1 MTAKMGTDQ
10 LLAALDEL
18 DIREGDVVAALLA
31 RAAELRRHRAL
42 TAADLA
48 GLGQSLT
55 GLVAVVGGV
64 QEAIALAGSA
74 APPALDALQAQLAAN
89 GAEFDRLRAEL
100 RAGIVALE
108 AETGG
113 GSHASPVQQ
122 GRTFRLVKDHMK
134 GTDVAHFQRALN
146 VRLARWGVH
155 KRIAESGEYDAQT
168 RLAAHQ
174 VAYGLG
180 IETAAFKRGI
190 TPAVRA
196 LIHAPSQRTPDQI
209 TRAHMRREWLVALR
223 KRLAHATPKA
233 KAGSSHHAASHH
245 GASHHGALHNGA
257 SSHHSASH
265 KAVAHTDAGLA
276 AAIRAH
282 GGRYEDIIIA
292 EARRSKVPVS
302 LVCAVID
309 AESSFTNVFGHDPVR
324 NPIKSI
330 HGQPNLVVTEALYKA
345 YVHHRDNGEDCQGVG
360 PMQLTSKFL
369 QDRADALG
377 GCFKPGPNIRTGVER
392 LGALIKERGSMH
404 GALVG
409 YNGSTAYADAVIKLQ
424 RVWHTRL
431 EGHASGPAA
440 GGHASNGSHAAKGG
454 HRHAAGQPRTLRMT
468 EPELMSGSDV
478 KAFQHLLNH
487 RFAAWGIGERVAE
500 DGVYGIETRHA
511 AHQVALGL
519 GLAPAEYAKGMTP
532 AVRELMR
539 APSRRTAEQLKRA
552 ASRRAWVAKLR
563 KSTRGAKGAKGVKGV
578 KIASGRYPLAV
589 RGTFLGG
596 PGVGTH
602 SFTAPPN
609 NWQSDNAVDLGVPI
623 GTAMIAVDSGRVVKV
638 SPHAQDG
645 SRFAGDAITIVGDGG
660 NSFFY
665 KHGVSSVR
673 VGERV
678 HKGQKIGTSGSAS
691 GSSHL
696 HFGVKHGNPLDLIGQ
711 HS

>member
-1 MTAKMGTDQ
+1 MTAKLSTDA

-18 DIREGDVVAALLA
+18 DVREGDVVAALLQ
-31 RAAELRRHRAL
+31 RAAQLRRRRAL
-42 TAADLA
+42 TAVELA
-48 GLGQSLT
+48 ELGQSLT
-55 GLVAVVGGV
+55 NLVTVVGGV
-64 QEAIALAGSA
+64 QQAIAQAGSA

-89 GAEFDRLRAEL
+89 AAEFDRLRAEL

-108 AETGG
+108 AETGAAHG
-113 GSHASPVQQ
+113 TPDQH

-134 GTDVAHFQRALN
+134 GTDVAHFQRELN
-146 VRLARWGVH
+146 LRLARWGVH
-155 KRIAESGEYDAQT
+155 KRIAESGEYDAPT

-180 IETAAFKRGI
+180 IETGAFKHGI

-196 LIHAPSQRTPDQI
+196 LIHAPSARTPDQI
-209 TRAHMRREWLVALR
+209 TRARMRRAWLVALR
-223 KRLAHATPKA
+223 KRLGHPAPKA
-233 KAGSSHHAASHH
+233 GTGASHHAASHN
-245 GASHHGALHNGA
+245 GASHNGA
-257 SSHHSASH
+257 SHNGSSH
-265 KAVAHTDAGLA
+265 KVLAHTDAGLA

-302 LVCAVID
+302 LVCAVIE
-309 AESSFTNVFGHDPVR
+309 AESSFTNVFGHDPVP

-330 HGQPNLVVTEALYKA
+330 HGQPNLVVTEALYKT
-345 YVHHRDNGEDCQGVG
+345 YVRHRDNGEKCQGVG

-369 QDRADALG
+369 QDRADELG

-392 LGALIKERGSMH
+392 LGVLIKARGSMH

-424 RVWHTRL
+424 KVWHTRL
-431 EGHASGPAA
+431 EGHASGPAP
-440 GGHASNGSHAAKGG
+440 GGHAGNASHAAKGG
-454 HRHAAGQPRTLRMT
+454 HQPAAGAPRTFRMT
-468 EPELMSGSDV
+468 EPELMAGSDV
-478 KAFQHLLNH
+478 KAFQHLLNQ
-487 RFAAWGIGERVAE
+487 RFAAWGIGVRVAE
-500 DGVYGIETRHA
+500 DGVYGIDTRHA

-539 APSRRTAEQLKRA
+539 APSRRSPEQLKRA
-552 ASRRAWVAKLR
+552 SSRRAWVAKLR
-563 KSTRGAKGAKGVKGV
+563 KSTRGAKGAKGAKV
-578 KIASGRYPLAV
+578 APGRYPLAV
-589 RGTFLGG
+589 RGRFLGG

-609 NWQSDNAVDLGVPI
+609 NWQSDNAVDLGVAV
-623 GTAMIAVDSGRVVKV
+623 GTAMIALESGRVVKV

-645 SRFAGDAITIVGDGG
+645 GRFAGDGITIVGDGG
-660 NSFFY
+660 NSYFY
-665 KHGVSSVR
+665 KHGVSSVK

-678 HKGQKIGTSGSAS
+678 HKGQRIGTSGSAS
-691 GSSHL
+691 GSPHL
-696 HFGVKHGNPLDLIGQ
+696 HFAVKHGNPLDLIGQ

>member
-1 MTAKMGTDQ
+1 MTAKLSTDK

-18 DIREGDVVAALLA
+18 DVREGDVVAALLE
-31 RAAELRRHRAL
+31 RAAQLRRRRAL
-42 TAADLA
+42 TAAELA

-55 GLVAVVGGV
+55 GLVTVVAGV
-64 QEAIALAGSA
+64 QQAIAQAGSA

-89 GAEFDRLRAEL
+89 AAEFDRLRAEL

-108 AETGG
+108 AETGA
-113 GSHASPVQQ
+113 SHGAPDEH
-122 GRTFRLVKDHMK
+122 GRTLRLVKDHMK
-134 GTDVAHFQRALN
+134 GTDVAHLQRELN
-146 VRLARWGVH
+146 VRFARWGVH

-180 IETAAFKRGI
+180 IETAAFKQGI
-190 TPAVRA
+190 TPAVRE
-196 LIHAPSQRTPDQI
+196 LIHAPSRRTPDQI
-209 TRAHMRREWLVALR
+209 ARAHMRRAWLVALR
-223 KRLAHATPKA
+223 KRFAHAAPKA
-233 KAGSSHHAASHH
+233 GAGAAHRAAASHHAASHN
-245 GASHHGALHNGA
+245 GSPHNG
-257 SSHHSASH
+257 SSHGGPAH
-265 KAVAHTDAGLA
+265 KVVAHTDAGLA
-276 AAIRAH
+276 AVIRSH

-302 LVCAVID
+302 LVCAVIE

-345 YVHHRDNGEDCQGVG
+345 YVHHRDNGEECQGVG
-360 PMQLTSKFL
+360 PMQLTAKFL

-377 GCFKPGPNIRTGVER
+377 GCFKPAANIRTGVER
-392 LGALIKERGSMH
+392 LGVLLKQRGSMH

-424 RVWHTRL
+424 KVWHTRL
-431 EGHASGPAA
+431 EGHASGAAA
-440 GGHASNGSHAAKGG
+440 GGHPGNGSHAAKGG
-454 HRHAAGQPRTLRMT
+454 RPHAAGTPRTFRMT
-468 EPELMSGSDV
+468 EPELMAGSDV
-478 KAFQHLLNH
+478 KAFQHLLNQ
-487 RFAAWGIGERVAE
+487 RLAAWGIAERVAE

-519 GLAPAEYAKGMTP
+519 GLAPAEYAQGHDAGGAP
-532 AVRELMR
+532 ADAR
-539 APSRRTAEQLKRA
+539 AEPAQPRA
-552 ASRRAWVAKLR
+552 AQARRVTPRLGGEAAQEHAGR
-563 KSTRGAKGAKGVKGV
+563 EGREGAKGAKV
-578 KIASGRYPLAV
+578 ASGRYPLAV
-589 RGTFLGG
+589 RGRFLGG

-609 NWQSDNAVDLGVPI
+609 NWQSDNAVDLGVPV
-623 GTAMIAVDSGRVVKV
+623 GTAMIAVESGRVVKV

-645 SRFAGDAITIVGDGG
+645 SRFAGDGITIVGDRG
-660 NSFFY
+660 NSYFY
-665 KHGVSSVR
+665 KHGVSSVK

-691 GSSHL
+691 GSAHL
-696 HFGVKHGNPLDLIGQ
+696 HFAVEHGNPLDLIGQ

>member
-1 MTAKMGTDQ
+1 MTGKLSTDK

-18 DIREGDVVAALLA
+18 DVREGDVVAALLA
-31 RAAELRRHRAL
+31 RAAELRRRRAL

-55 GLVAVVGGV
+55 GLVTVVGGV
-64 QEAIALAGSA
+64 QQAIAQAGSA

-89 GAEFDRLRAEL
+89 AAEFDRLRAEL

-108 AETGG
+108 AETGATPG
-113 GSHASPVQQ
+113 TPDAH

-134 GTDVAHFQRALN
+134 GTDVVHFQRELN
-146 VRLARWGVH
+146 LRLARWGVH

-180 IETAAFKRGI
+180 IETAAFKHGI

-196 LIHAPSQRTPDQI
+196 LIHAPSGRSPDQI
-209 TRAHMRREWLVALR
+209 TRAHMRREWLAALR
-223 KRLAHATPKA
+223 KRFAHATPKA
-233 KAGSSHHAASHH
+233 KAKASAHHHAASHD
-245 GASHHGALHNGA
+245 G
-257 SSHHSASH
+257 SSHKKPAH
-265 KAVAHTDAGLA
+265 KAVAHTDVGLA

-282 GGRYEDIIIA
+282 GGHYEDIIIA

-302 LVCAVID
+302 LVCAVME
-309 AESSFTNVFGHDPVR
+309 AESSFTNVFGHDPVA

-330 HGQPNLVVTEALYKA
+330 HGRPNLVVTEALYKT
-345 YVHHRDNGEDCQGVG
+345 YLQHRDREGCQGVG
-360 PMQLTSKFL
+360 PMQLTSAFL
-369 QDRADALG
+369 QDAADKLG
-377 GCFKPGPNIRTGVER
+377 GCFKPGPNIRVGVAR
-392 LGALIKERGSMH
+392 LGTLVARLGSVHSALK
-404 GALVG
+404 A
-409 YNGSTAYADAVIKLQ
+409 YNGSSAYADRLVQRA
-424 RVWHTRL
+424 RVWHDRL
-431 EGHASGPAA
+431 EGHASKPSSN
-440 GGHASNGSHAAKGG
+440 GHGSHAG
-454 HRHAAGQPRTLRMT
+454 HTTPGHAPGKPRTLRMT
-468 EPELMSGSDV
+468 EPKLMAGSDV

-487 RFAAWGIGERVAE
+487 RFAQWGIAERVAE
-500 DGVYGIETRHA
+500 DGVYGIDTRHA

-539 APSRRTAEQLKRA
+539 APSRRTPEQLKRA
-552 ASRRAWVAKLR
+552 ASRRTWLAKLR
-563 KSTRGAKGAKGVKGV
+563 KNSRGAKGAKGATAAKGAKV
-578 KIASGRYPLAV
+578 ASGRYPLAV
-589 RGTFLGG
+589 RGRFLGG

-609 NWQSDNAVDLGVPI
+609 NWQSDNAIDIGIPV
-623 GTAMIAVDSGRVVKV
+623 GTAMIAIDGGRVVKV

-645 SRFAGDAITIVGDGG
+645 SRFAGDAITIVGDHG
-660 NSFFY
+660 NTFFY
-665 KHGVSSVR
+665 KHGVSSVK

-691 GSSHL
+691 GSPHL
-696 HFGVKHGNPLDLIGQ
+696 HFGVKHGDPRNLINQ

>member
-1 MTAKMGTDQ
+1 MTAKLSTDK

-18 DIREGDVVAALLA
+18 DVREGDVVAALLQ
-31 RAAELRRHRAL
+31 RAAELRRRRAL

-55 GLVAVVGGV
+55 GLVTVVGGV
-64 QEAIALAGSA
+64 QQAIAQAGSA

-89 GAEFDRLRAEL
+89 AAEFDRLRAEL

-108 AETGG
+108 AETGAAHG
-113 GSHASPVQQ
+113 TPDQH
-122 GRTFRLVKDHMK
+122 GRTFRLGTDHMK
-134 GTDVAHFQRALN
+134 GTDVAHFQRELN

-155 KRIAESGEYDAQT
+155 KRIAESGEYDAPT

-180 IETAAFKRGI
+180 IETAAFKQGI
-190 TPAVRA
+190 TPAVRE
-196 LIHAPSQRTPDQI
+196 LIHAPSRRTPDQI
-209 TRAHMRREWLVALR
+209 TRAHMRRAWLVALR
-223 KRLAHATPKA
+223 KRFAHATPKA
-233 KAGSSHHAASHH
+233 GARAPHHASAAHHAASHN
-245 GASHHGALHNGA
+245 GGSHNG
-257 SSHHSASH
+257 STH
-265 KAVAHTDAGLA
+265 KVVAHTDAGLA
-276 AAIRAH
+276 AVIRAH
-282 GGRYEDIIIA
+282 GGHYEDIIIA

-302 LVCAVID
+302 LVCAVIE

-345 YVHHRDNGEDCQGVG
+345 YVRHRDNGEDCQGVG
-360 PMQLTSKFL
+360 PMQLTAKFL

-377 GCFKPGPNIRTGVER
+377 GCFKPAPNIRTGVER
-392 LGALIKERGSMH
+392 LGVLMKQRGSMH

-440 GGHASNGSHAAKGG
+440 GGHASNGSHAANGSHTANGG
-454 HRHAAGQPRTLRMT
+454 HPHPAGTPRTFRMT
-468 EPELMSGSDV
+468 EPELMAGSDI
-478 KAFQHLLNH
+478 KAFQHLINH
-487 RFAAWGIGERVAE
+487 RLAAWGIGERVAE
-500 DGVYGIETRHA
+500 DGVYGIDTRHA

-539 APSRRTAEQLKRA
+539 APSRRSPEQLKRA
-552 ASRRAWVAKLR
+552 ASRRTWVAKLR
-563 KSTRGAKGAKGVKGV
+563 KSTRAAKGAKGAKV
-578 KIASGRYPLAV
+578 ASGRYPLAV
-589 RGTFLGG
+589 RGRFLGG

-602 SFTAPPN
+602 SFTAAPN
-609 NWQSDNAVDLGVPI
+609 NWQSDNAVDLGVPV
-623 GTAMIAVDSGRVVKV
+623 GTAMIALESGRVVKV

-645 SRFAGDAITIVGDGG
+645 SRFAGDGITIVGDHG
-660 NSFFY
+660 NSYFY
-665 KHGVSSVR
+665 KHGVSSVK

-691 GSSHL
+691 GSAHL
-696 HFGVKHGNPLDLIGQ
+696 HFAVKHGNPLDLIGQ

>member
-1 MTAKMGTDQ
+1 MTAKLSTDR

-18 DIREGDVVAALLA
+18 DVREGDVVAALLE
-31 RAAELRRHRAL
+31 RAVELRRRRAL

-48 GLGQSLT
+48 GLAQSLT
-55 GLVAVVGGV
+55 GLVTVVGGV
-64 QEAIALAGSA
+64 QQAIAQAGSA
-74 APPALDALQAQLAAN
+74 PPPALDQLQAQLAAN
-89 GAEFDRLRAEL
+89 AAEFDRLRAEL

-108 AETGG
+108 AETGA
-113 GSHASPVQQ
+113 SHGTPDEH
-122 GRTFRLVKDHMK
+122 GRTFRLVKDHMH
-134 GTDVAHFQRALN
+134 GTDVAHFQRELN
-146 VRLARWGVH
+146 VRLARWGVR
-155 KRIAESGEYDAQT
+155 KRIAESGVYDAQT

-180 IETAAFKRGI
+180 IETAAFKQGI
-190 TPAVRA
+190 TPAVRV
-196 LIHAPSQRTPDQI
+196 LIHAPSRRTPDQI
-209 TRAHMRREWLVALR
+209 ARAHTRREWLAALR
-223 KRLAHATPKA
+223 KRFAHAAPRA
-233 KAGSSHHAASHH
+233 KAGTSHHAAAHN
-245 GASHHGALHNGA
+245 GATSHNGA
-257 SSHHSASH
+257 SHKVVAH
-265 KAVAHTDAGLA
+265 KAVTHTDAGLA

-302 LVCAVID
+302 LVCAVIE

-345 YVHHRDNGEDCQGVG
+345 YVHHRDNGEECQGVG
-360 PMQLTSKFL
+360 PMQLTAKFL
-369 QDRADALG
+369 QDRADQLG

-392 LGALIKERGSMH
+392 LGALIKQRGSMH

-424 RVWHTRL
+424 KVWHTRL
-431 EGHASGPAA
+431 EGHASVPSSNGH
-440 GGHASNGSHAAKGG
+440 GGHAGHATPA
-454 HRHAAGQPRTLRMT
+454 HAPGTPRTLRMT
-468 EPELMSGSDV
+468 EPKLMAGSDV

-487 RFAAWGIGERVAE
+487 RLAAWGIRERVAE
-500 DGVYGIETRHA
+500 DGVYGIATRHA

-532 AVRELMR
+532 AVRALMR
-539 APSRRTAEQLKRA
+539 TPSRRTPEQLKRA
-552 ASRRAWVAKLR
+552 ASRRSWVAKLR
-563 KSTRGAKGAKGVKGV
+563 KASRGAEGAKGVKGAKV
-578 KIASGRYPLAV
+578 ASGRYPLAV
-589 RGTFLGG
+589 RGAFLGG

-623 GTAMIAVDSGRVVKV
+623 GTAMIAVDSGRVVKLT
-638 SPHAQDG
+638 PHAQDG
-645 SRFAGDAITIVGDGG
+645 SRFAGDAITIVGDHG
-660 NSFFY
+660 NTFFY
-665 KHGVSSVR
+665 KHGVSSVK

-691 GSSHL
+691 GSAHL
-696 HFGVKHGNPLDLIGQ
+696 HFGVEHGNPLDLIGQ

>member
-1 MTAKMGTDQ
+1 MTAKLSTDK

-18 DIREGDVVAALLA
+18 DVREGDVVTALLQ
-31 RAAELRRHRAL
+31 RAEELRRRRAL
-42 TAADLA
+42 TAEDLA

-55 GLVAVVGGV
+55 SLVTVVGGV
-64 QEAIALAGSA
+64 QQAIAQAGSA
-74 APPALDALQAQLAAN
+74 TPPAFDALHAQLAAN
-89 GAEFDRLRAEL
+89 ATEFDRLRAEL

-108 AETGG
+108 AQNGA
-113 GSHASPVQQ
+113 SHGTPDPH
-122 GRTFRLVKDHMK
+122 GRTFRLVKDHMT
-134 GTDVAHFQRALN
+134 GTDVAHFQRELN

-155 KRIAESGEYDAQT
+155 KRIAESGEYDAPT

-180 IETAAFKRGI
+180 IETAAFKHGI

-196 LIHAPSQRTPDQI
+196 LIHAPSGRTPDQM
-209 TRAHMRREWLVALR
+209 TRAHTRRAWLAALR
-223 KRLAHATPKA
+223 KRFAHATPKA
-233 KAGSSHHAASHH
+233 GAGASQHAAAAHHAASHN
-245 GASHHGALHNGA
+245 GASHNG
-257 SSHHSASH
+257 SSH
-265 KAVAHTDAGLA
+265 KVVPHTDAGLA

-282 GGRYEDIIIA
+282 RGRYEDLIIA

-302 LVCAVID
+302 LVCAVME

-330 HGQPNLVVTEALYKA
+330 HGQPNLVVTEALYKS
-345 YVHHRDNGEDCQGVG
+345 YVHHRDKGEGCQGVG
-360 PMQLTSKFL
+360 PMQLTAKFL
-369 QDRADALG
+369 QDRADDLG
-377 GCFKPGPNIRTGVER
+377 GCFKPAPNIRTGVER
-392 LGALIKERGSMH
+392 LGVLIRERGNIH

-424 RVWHTRL
+424 KVWHTRL
-431 EGHASGPAA
+431 EGHVSGPAKN
-440 GGHASNGSHAAKGG
+440 GHP
-454 HRHAAGQPRTLRMT
+454 HAAGTPRTFRMT
-468 EPELMSGSDV
+468 EPELMAGSDI

-487 RFAAWGIGERVAE
+487 RFATWGIGERVAE

-539 APSRRTAEQLKRA
+539 APSRRTPEQLKRA
-552 ASRRAWVAKLR
+552 AARRDWVAKLR
-563 KSTRGAKGAKGVKGV
+563 KSTRGSKAAKGAKL
-578 KIASGRYPLAV
+578 ASGRYPLAV
-589 RGTFLGG
+589 RGRFLGG

-609 NWQSDNAVDLGVPI
+609 NWQSDNAVDLGVPV
-623 GTAMIAVDSGRVVKV
+623 GTAMIALESGRVAKV

-645 SRFAGDAITIVGDGG
+645 SRFAGDGITIVGDGG
-660 NSFFY
+660 NAYFY
-665 KHGVSSVR
+665 KHGVSSVK

-691 GSSHL
+691 GSPHL
-696 HFGVKHGNPLDLIGQ
+696 HFAVKHGNPLDLIGQ

>member
-1 MTAKMGTDQ
+1 MTAKLSTDELLATLDQ
-10 LLAALDEL
+10 LDV
-18 DIREGDVVAALLA
+18 REGDVVAALLA
-31 RAAELRRHRAL
+31 RAAELRRQRAL

-48 GLGQSLT
+48 GLGQSLA
-55 GLVAVVGGV
+55 GLATEVAGV
-64 QEAIALAGSA
+64 QQAIALAASA

-89 GAEFDRLRAEL
+89 AAEFDRLRAEL
-100 RAGIVALE
+100 RTGIVAME
-108 AETGG
+108 AQAGG
-113 GSHASPVQQ
+113 GSHGSPDGG

-134 GTDVAHFQRALN
+134 GTDVAHFQRELN
-146 VRLARWGVH
+146 LRLTRWGIN
-155 KRIAESGEYDAQT
+155 KRIAESGEYDGQT
-168 RLAAHQ
+168 RLTAHQ

-180 IETAAFKRGI
+180 IETAAFKQGI

-196 LIHAPSQRTPDQI
+196 LIHAPSHRTPDQI
-209 TRAHMRREWLVALR
+209 TRAQMRRGWLVALR
-223 KRLAHATPKA
+223 KRLAPA
-233 KAGSSHHAASHH
+233 KGRAGSPHHAASHHAASHK
-245 GASHHGALHNGA
+245 GAASRNGA
-257 SSHHSASH
+257 AH
-265 KAVAHTDAGLA
+265 KGAAHTDAGLA
-276 AAIRAH
+276 AAMRAH
-282 GGRYEDIIIA
+282 GGRYADIIIA
-292 EARRSKVPVS
+292 ESRRSKVPVS

-324 NPIKSI
+324 NPIKSV
-330 HGQPNLVVTEALYKA
+330 HGQPNLVVTEELYRA
-345 YVHHRDNGEDCQGVG
+345 YVRHRDNGEQCQGVG
-360 PMQLTSKFL
+360 PMQLTAKFL

-377 GCFKPGPNIRTGVER
+377 GCYKPGPNIRTGVEH
-392 LGALIKERGSMH
+392 LGALIEQRGSIH

-424 RVWHTRL
+424 KVWHARL

-440 GGHASNGSHAAKGG
+440 GGHAGHAANGG
-454 HRHAAGQPRTLRMT
+454 HSHQPGAPRTFRMT
-468 EPELMSGSDV
+468 EPELMSGTDV
-478 KAFQHLLNH
+478 KAFQHVLNH
-487 RFAAWGIGERVAE
+487 RLAAWGIGERVAE

-519 GLAPAEYAKGMTP
+519 GLAPAEYAHGMTP

-539 APSRRTAEQLKRA
+539 APSRRTAEQLRRA

-563 KSTRGAKGAKGVKGV
+563 KGTTGPKGAKGA

-623 GTAMIAVDSGRVVKV
+623 GTPMIAVDSGRVVKV

-645 SRFAGDAITIVGDGG
+645 SRFAGDAITIVGDHG

-665 KHGVSSVR
+665 KHGVSSVK
-673 VGERV
+673 VGQRV
-678 HKGQKIGTSGSAS
+678 HKGQQIGTSGSAS
-691 GSSHL
+691 GSPHL